1 MSKRPAD
8 PLVSPNSGLKNHSR
22 GTASEDVDRTN
33 YPPEMGEFEDHY
45 EDEYEEDEEVLEA
58 GDEDDEEGGAQ
69 ISGKSGG
76 GGDSMEIDQQV
87 YMPSRRALGKDE
99 ILEPDPTAYHML
111 HNVDVNWPCLS
122 FDVLQDGL
130 GDERRAYPQ
139 MVYLVAGTQAAKAR
153 DNEVTVMKLSGLQ
166 RMQQRLF
173 PHPPHLSNPRL
184 TVKIAKEEEEEDEDG
199 ASDTE
204 DDPILESRSLQ
215 CPTTTNRIRA
225 SPHAHHAAS
234 MAETG
239 DVYIWDL
246 SPHYKSLESPGTA
259 IPASANRPTATLKMH
274 KHIEGYAIDW
284 SPNPRDVMGR
294 IATGDTSGKIFIS
307 TRKEGGAW
315 ATDGSPLKGHTGCIE
330 ELQWSP
336 NERHV
341 FASASS
347 DGTVKIYDA
356 RAQTK
361 KHQLSVDVSSS
372 DVNVASWCRAVPHL
386 LATGAEDGV
395 WGVWDLRAFPNTL
408 KGEHVSSTASFTF
421 HQQPIT
427 SIEFHPTEDSIVSVA
442 SADSTITLWDLSV
455 ELDDEESK
463 DTGGVEDI
471 PPQLLFVHYHKDV
484 KEAHWQRQAPGVV
497 IGTGGE
503 GFRYFVLLYISLL
516 VAISCWLTGYLS
528 SSSVFK
534 TISV

>member
-1 MSKRPAD
+1 
-8 PLVSPNSGLKNHSR
+8 
-22 GTASEDVDRTN
+22 
-33 YPPEMGEFEDHY
+33 
-45 EDEYEEDEEVLEA
+45 
-58 GDEDDEEGGAQ
+58 
-69 ISGKSGG
+69 
-76 GGDSMEIDQQV
+76 
-87 YMPSRRALGKDE
+87 
-99 ILEPDPTAYHML
+99 
-111 HNVDVNWPCLS
+111 
-122 FDVLQDGL
+122 
-130 GDERRAYPQ
+130 
-139 MVYLVAGTQAAKAR
+139 
-153 DNEVTVMKLSGLQ
+153 
-166 RMQQRLF
+166 
-173 PHPPHLSNPRL
+173 
-184 TVKIAKEEEEEDEDG
+184 
-199 ASDTE
+199 
-204 DDPILESRSLQ
+204 
-215 CPTTTNRIRA
+215 
-225 SPHAHHAAS
+225 
-234 MAETG
+234 
-239 DVYIWDL
+239 
-246 SPHYKSLESPGTA
+246 
-259 IPASANRPTATLKMH
+259 
-274 KHIEGYAIDW
+274 
-284 SPNPRDVMGR
+284 MGR
-294 IATGDTSGKIFIS
+294 IATGDNSGKIFIS
-307 TRKEGGAW
+307 TRKEGGSW
-315 ATDGSPLKGHTGCIE
+315 ATDGSPLKGHTGSIE

-386 LATGAEDGV
+386 LAAGADDGV

-408 KGEHVSSTASFTF
+408 KGEHVSATASFTF

-463 DTGGVEDI
+463 DTGGMEDI

-484 KEAHWQRQAPGVV
+484 KEVHWHRQAPGVV

-516 VAISCWLTGYLS
+516 GAIVRLLTGYLS
-528 SSSVFK
+528 SPSVFK

>member
-1 MSKRPAD
+1 MPKRPAD
-8 PLVSPNSGLKNHSR
+8 LPVSPHSGLKNRSR
-22 GTASEDVDRTN
+22 ETADEGTDYTK
-33 YPPEMGEFEDHY
+33 YPPEMGEFEDNY

-58 GDEDDEEGGAQ
+58 GDEDDEEGGAR
-69 ISGKSGG
+69 IGGKSGVG
-76 GGDSMEIDQQV
+76 RDSMEIDQQV
-87 YMPSRRALGKDE
+87 YMPSRRVLGKDE

-111 HNVDVNWPCLS
+111 HSMNVNWPCLS

-130 GDERRAYPQ
+130 GDERRGYPQ
-139 MVYLVAGTQAAKAR
+139 MVYLVAGTQAARAK

-166 RMQQRLF
+166 RMQQ
-173 PHPPHLSNPRL
+173 S
-184 TVKIAKEEEEEDEDG
+184 KEDEDEDDD

-246 SPHYKSLESPGTA
+246 SPHYRSLESPGAA
-259 IPASANRPTATLKMH
+259 IPTSANKPTATLKMH
-274 KHIEGYAIDW
+274 RHVEGYAIDW
-284 SPNPRDVMGR
+284 SSNPRDVMGR
-294 IATGDTSGKIFIS
+294 IATGDNSGKIFIS
-307 TRKEGGAW
+307 TRKEGGTW
-315 ATDGSPLKGHTGCIE
+315 STDSSPLKGHTGSIE

-356 RAQTK
+356 RAQTR

-372 DVNVASWCRAVPHL
+372 DVNVASWCREVPHL
-386 LATGAEDGV
+386 LATGADDGV
-395 WGVWDLRAFPNTL
+395 WGVWDLRTFPNTL
-408 KGEHVSSTASFTF
+408 KGEHVSATASFTF

-427 SIEFHPTEDSIVSVA
+427 SVEFHPTEDSIVSVA

-463 DTGGVEDI
+463 DSGGVEDI

-484 KEAHWQRQAPGVV
+484 KEVHWQKQVPGVV

-503 GFRYFVLLYISLL
+503 GF
-516 VAISCWLTGYLS
+516 
-528 SSSVFK
+528 SVFK